1 MAKQERIEQAAVCR
15 EIGARTGGD
24 ILIGVVGPVRTGKS
38 TLIKQFMEKLVL
50 PAIGPEDAK
59 LRARDELPQS
69 AAGRTIMTTEPKFIP
84 EAAVPLALEG
94 GGECSIRL
102 IDCVG
107 YMVEGAMGHEEND
120 KPRMVKSPWFDEEI
134 PFDLAAETGT
144 RKVIRDHSTI
154 GIVVTT
160 DGTISEIPR
169 ENYIPAEKRVIDE
182 LEALGKPFVIL
193 LNSTHPDAPET
204 RAMAAEMEES
214 YGRTVLPVSCL
225 DLDEAQLGEILQKVL
240 YEFPVRELDFA
251 LPRWVTMLDKGHWL
265 QTEVYTAAM
274 QLSEKI
280 SRMKDISDSG
290 RAALDCEAVENAAL
304 SGMNLADGVVR
315 ITVLLK
321 PEVFYKVLSEQT
333 GLEIGDEAGLMPCI
347 IELAKAKRAY
357 EKIRSAMEQVEATG
371 YGIVMPSIDELSL
384 EQPEIVRQGG
394 RYGVRLEAS
403 APSIHMMKAVI
414 HTELSPIV
422 GTEKQ
427 SEDLVQSLLQDFED
441 DPVRLWESNIF
452 GKSLHELVNDGLQNK
467 LLHMPQEARGRL
479 QETLERVINEGC
491 TGLSCILFLF
501 FGQFGNEHLVNFI
514 ALQNELLFYH
524 LSAQPVGCADVQ
536 TEQLAVQSLH
546 LTAHGAMAIG
556 LFADAGA
563 VLGFL
568 ARPGL
573 AAQHG
578 GDRLFPHTAGQVVGQ
593 LLRHFPA
600 LVGDGVPVAVH
611 RHELLPGDV
620 VQAGADLKI
629 IYQSLFHQG
638 VFDLRPCDRP
648 GVLDKITQQQS
659 YLGAVGQPTGTHTGG
674 KSIVG
679 GHCYSHLPCSIV
691 LTIV

>member
-1 MAKQERIEQAAVCR
+1 MI
-15 EIGARTGGD
+15 T
-24 ILIGVVGPVRTGKS
+24 
-38 TLIKQFMEKLVL
+38 
-50 PAIGPEDAK
+50 
-59 LRARDELPQS
+59 ELK
-69 AAGRTIMTTEPKFIP
+69 E
-84 EAAVPLALEG
+84 
-94 GGECSIRL
+94 
-102 IDCVG
+102 
-107 YMVEGAMGHEEND
+107 
-120 KPRMVKSPWFDEEI
+120 
-134 PFDLAAETGT
+134 
-144 RKVIRDHSTI
+144 
-154 GIVVTT
+154 
-160 DGTISEIPR
+160 
-169 ENYIPAEKRVIDE
+169 
-182 LEALGKPFVIL
+182 LGKPFLVV
-193 LNSTHPDAPET
+193 LNSSYPNSD
-204 RAMAAEMEES
+204 RAQAIRADIAS
-214 YGRTVLPVSCL
+214 RYDVTCVCADCL
-225 DLDEAQLGEILQKVL
+225 ELDEAAVTAIIKGVL

-427 SEDLVQSLLQDFED
+427 SEDLVQSLLKDFED

-491 TGLSCILFLF
+491 TGLICIL
-501 FGQFGNEHLVNFI
+501 I
-514 ALQNELLFYH
+514 
-524 LSAQPVGCADVQ
+524 
-536 TEQLAVQSLH
+536 
-546 LTAHGAMAIG
+546 
-556 LFADAGA
+556 
-563 VLGFL
+563 
-568 ARPGL
+568 
-573 AAQHG
+573 
-578 GDRLFPHTAGQVVGQ
+578 
-593 LLRHFPA
+593 
-600 LVGDGVPVAVH
+600 
-611 RHELLPGDV
+611 
-620 VQAGADLKI
+620 
-629 IYQSLFHQG
+629 
-638 VFDLRPCDRP
+638 
-648 GVLDKITQQQS
+648 
-659 YLGAVGQPTGTHTGG
+659 
-674 KSIVG
+674 
-679 GHCYSHLPCSIV
+679 
-691 LTIV
+691 

>member
-84 EAAVPLALEG
+84 ESAVPLALEG

-280 SRMKDISDSG
+280 SRMKDVSDSG

-414 HTELSPIV
+414 LTELSPIV

-427 SEDLVQSLLQDFED
+427 SEDLVQSLLKDFED

-491 TGLSCILFLF
+491 TGLICIL
-501 FGQFGNEHLVNFI
+501 I
-514 ALQNELLFYH
+514 
-524 LSAQPVGCADVQ
+524 
-536 TEQLAVQSLH
+536 
-546 LTAHGAMAIG
+546 
-556 LFADAGA
+556 
-563 VLGFL
+563 
-568 ARPGL
+568 
-573 AAQHG
+573 
-578 GDRLFPHTAGQVVGQ
+578 
-593 LLRHFPA
+593 
-600 LVGDGVPVAVH
+600 
-611 RHELLPGDV
+611 
-620 VQAGADLKI
+620 
-629 IYQSLFHQG
+629 
-638 VFDLRPCDRP
+638 
-648 GVLDKITQQQS
+648 
-659 YLGAVGQPTGTHTGG
+659 
-674 KSIVG
+674 
-679 GHCYSHLPCSIV
+679 
-691 LTIV
+691 

>member
-1 MAKQERIEQAAVCR
+1 
-15 EIGARTGGD
+15 
-24 ILIGVVGPVRTGKS
+24 
-38 TLIKQFMEKLVL
+38 
-50 PAIGPEDAK
+50 
-59 LRARDELPQS
+59 
-69 AAGRTIMTTEPKFIP
+69 
-84 EAAVPLALEG
+84 
-94 GGECSIRL
+94 
-102 IDCVG
+102 
-107 YMVEGAMGHEEND
+107 MGHEEND

-280 SRMKDISDSG
+280 SRMKDVSDSG

-403 APSIHMMKAVI
+403 APSIHMMKAAI

-427 SEDLVQSLLQDFED
+427 SEDLVQSLLKDFED

-491 TGLSCILFLF
+491 TGLICIL
-501 FGQFGNEHLVNFI
+501 I
-514 ALQNELLFYH
+514 
-524 LSAQPVGCADVQ
+524 
-536 TEQLAVQSLH
+536 
-546 LTAHGAMAIG
+546 
-556 LFADAGA
+556 
-563 VLGFL
+563 
-568 ARPGL
+568 
-573 AAQHG
+573 
-578 GDRLFPHTAGQVVGQ
+578 
-593 LLRHFPA
+593 
-600 LVGDGVPVAVH
+600 
-611 RHELLPGDV
+611 
-620 VQAGADLKI
+620 
-629 IYQSLFHQG
+629 
-638 VFDLRPCDRP
+638 
-648 GVLDKITQQQS
+648 
-659 YLGAVGQPTGTHTGG
+659 
-674 KSIVG
+674 
-679 GHCYSHLPCSIV
+679 
-691 LTIV
+691 

>member
-1 MAKQERIEQAAVCR
+1 MANQERIEQAAVCR

-84 EAAVPLALEG
+84 ESAVPLALEG

-120 KPRMVKSPWFDEEI
+120 KPRMVKSPWFD
-134 PFDLAAETGT
+134 

-169 ENYIPAEKRVIDE
+169 ENYVPAEKRVIDE

-193 LNSTHPDAPET
+193 LNSTHPDAPGT
-204 RAMAAEMEES
+204 KALAAEMEES

-225 DLDEAQLGEILQKVL
+225 DLDEEQLGEILRRVL

-274 QLSEKI
+274 QLSGQI
-280 SRMKDISDSG
+280 ARMKDVSDSG
-290 RAALDCEAVENAAL
+290 RAVLDCEAVENAAL
-304 SGMNLADGVVR
+304 SGMDLADGIVR

-321 PEVFYKVLSEQT
+321 PEVFYRVLSEQT

-403 APSIHMMKAVI
+403 APSIHMMKAII

-467 LLHMPQEARGRL
+467 LLHMPQEARSRL

-491 TGLSCILFLF
+491 TGLICILL
-501 FGQFGNEHLVNFI
+501 
-514 ALQNELLFYH
+514 
-524 LSAQPVGCADVQ
+524 
-536 TEQLAVQSLH
+536 
-546 LTAHGAMAIG
+546 
-556 LFADAGA
+556 
-563 VLGFL
+563 
-568 ARPGL
+568 
-573 AAQHG
+573 
-578 GDRLFPHTAGQVVGQ
+578 
-593 LLRHFPA
+593 
-600 LVGDGVPVAVH
+600 
-611 RHELLPGDV
+611 
-620 VQAGADLKI
+620 
-629 IYQSLFHQG
+629 
-638 VFDLRPCDRP
+638 
-648 GVLDKITQQQS
+648 
-659 YLGAVGQPTGTHTGG
+659 
-674 KSIVG
+674 
-679 GHCYSHLPCSIV
+679 
-691 LTIV
+691 